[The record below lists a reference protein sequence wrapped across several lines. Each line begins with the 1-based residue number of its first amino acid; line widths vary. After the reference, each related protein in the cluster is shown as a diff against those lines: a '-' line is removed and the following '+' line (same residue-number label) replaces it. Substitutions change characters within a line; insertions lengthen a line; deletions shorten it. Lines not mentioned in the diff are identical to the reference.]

1 MSREKIQRSVLES
14 IWSKDRKISLQL
26 EMPLATILSVSPLFL
41 DAELF
46 SFLLLL
52 LSGYLFHSFVFPFRQ
67 AFFA

>member
-14 IWSKDRKISLQL
+14 IWRKDRKISLQL
-26 EMPLATILSVSPLFL
+26 EMPLAAILPVSPVFL
-41 DAELF
+41 DTKLF

-52 LSGYLFHSFVFPFRQ
+52 FSGYLFHFLVFPFRQ